1 MGDMA
6 NDGERLVAAATAL
19 KPKIREASAAIEQ
32 DRRLP
37 AHIVEAL
44 REIGVWRMAM
54 PRAWGGPE
62 IDPLTQMRVIEILA
76 EADGAVGWCAM
87 INSDSGYF
95 SAFLDQDVAREMYRD
110 IDCPTASSLLWAGR
124 AQSIEGGYR
133 LNGRWP
139 FCSGCTHSKWF
150 VGSSAVYDGDTQRVD
165 SKGIPDIR
173 LCFVPIA
180 EGEILDTWHSTGL
193 RGSGSND
200 FVVKD
205 VFVPA
210 ERSCRL
216 MNLPVR
222 RPGPLYAWPLMFIYN
237 FPGITLGIARSAL
250 DTFAEMAERKTVTA
264 SNLTGRRVMLREEGY
279 AQTALARAEAMVRSA
294 RAFTYDTLGEI
305 WATLV
310 RGETPPLR
318 LRALYRL
325 AMMHA
330 HQACADAVALIYKAN
345 GGGSVYVNGLFDRH
359 FRDVHTINQ
368 HTVAG
373 LKGYESVGAAL
384 MGLPPPDPLL

>member
-1 MGDMA
+1 MNQMA
-6 NDGERLVAAATAL
+6 DDGERLLAAAATL
-19 KPKIREASAAIEQ
+19 KPRIREASAEIEQ
-32 DRRLP
+32 SRRMP
-37 AHIVEAL
+37 PHIVEAM

-62 IDPLTQMRVIEILA
+62 IDPITQMRVIEVLA
-76 EADGAVGWCAM
+76 EADGSVGWCAM

-110 IDCPTASSLLWAGR
+110 IDWPTASSLLWAGR
-124 AQSIEGGYR
+124 AQPVDGGYR
-133 LNGRWP
+133 LSGRWP

-150 VGSSAVYDGDTQRVD
+150 VGTSAVHDGDTPRVD
-165 SKGIPDIR
+165 AAGIPDLR

-180 EGEILDTWHSTGL
+180 EGEIVDTWYSTGL

-200 FVVKD
+200 FAVKD

-210 ERSCRL
+210 ERSCSL
-216 MNLPVR
+216 TNLPVQ
-222 RPGPLYAWPLMFIYN
+222 RPGPLYAWPLMFAYN

-250 DTFAEMAERKTVTA
+250 DTFAELAERKTVTT
-264 SNLTGRRVMLREEGY
+264 SNLTGRRVMLRDEGY
-279 AQTALARAEAMVRSA
+279 AQAALARAEAMVRSA
-294 RAFTYDTLGEI
+294 RAFTYDTFGEI

-310 RGETPPLR
+310 RGETLPLR

-325 AMMHA
+325 AMAHT
-330 HQACADAVALIYKAN
+330 HQACADAVALVYKAN
-345 GGGSVYVNGLFDRH
+345 GGGSVYVNGPFDRH

-368 HTVAG
+368 HTLNG
-373 LKGYESVGAAL
+373 LKTYEIVGAAL
-384 MGLPPPDPLL
+384 MGLEPNDPLL